1 MGALT
6 DITAKAN
13 NTAKR
18 SPNTPSTSASQALD
32 SPNTDKNLTKGK
44 SPRFMSPTLSST
56 QQAATKVSKAQDRN
70 TTPSSLLSK
79 KAQGSNWMASAAKR
93 VGFRRGG
100 DETPHARK
108 AGIPSKAI
116 SFPDKLATP
125 SYVKISDSPVSS
137 PVQFLT
143 TPPSEKPLPSPPIAQ
158 LAKTSPM
165 KEARSLIDASEKPL
179 RRSPPGMP
187 HKQEEWPVLSPQKL
201 TTTYPSQV
209 MSHHGKL
216 PASSSPNERC
226 HDFDIG
232 SPPAPLIGRKS
243 ATKLSPSHNIR
254 RKQIPPAKPRD
265 QVGPASKPSKA
276 VVKSD
281 NHRNLMTA
289 SGFAESSTTEPPNLS
304 SSVVTTE
311 KSAYEAASMGH
322 PRQTRTS
329 SLRAR
334 LSADQQKKDNSDVKT
349 RAVGFIDL
357 ASVNKSPSK
366 PSKDSLSVLGE
377 TGTRSQGALAT
388 NLLRAKSSTG
398 SMHAN
403 RAPAQFVGGSRRPH
417 SHRPSSRS
425 SLRSD
430 SRARVSSPTLQPP
443 KRPAP
448 VVPISSEVLDP
459 ETIAEAESS
468 KTTESRRSSIPVF
481 RHTASSI
488 NSPPAENEIA
498 SVNAKLENDSRLSD
512 GPRNAFGMIEDHP
525 TKPLPFNQNE
535 EATDKPTGGKPSMA
549 SKNTM
554 PYPSNLQAI
563 EESPRQG
570 YHIKRLSVASP
581 ENGPTLKISPD
592 AERLIMGVSTDKES
606 GSEYKP
612 VKGKDLP
619 DSFRT
624 SDQHEKA
631 SGTGPVADLKKRL
644 ERPSSS
650 QGFSYSASR
659 FGLVSKESREKKVR
673 SAELSNFLPT
683 DRLHQHSAKP
693 KTTHVRKS
701 ADISVDDDPFF
712 DAYSTLGNDQAK
724 VAASTALIKD
734 PTSDEGKVTAEEAS
748 LISPLSDEHH
758 DLSKGKAVFVVDS
771 APPTLQSQLS
781 SGSFEDQK
789 FPIVANS
796 AKEAADIKQM
806 PSEEMLRS
814 NDNAENPL
822 PSTPERSRDSNNSTS
837 SSFPPRSSSRTSP
850 PDYTVN
856 ESAKPS
862 PTSPSERELPA
873 SKEFLLRHNQLGA
886 SKGHASSPVDISQGA
901 GAKRDSAA
909 RDSTKTQNSISK
921 GMLSNIRGLFHKR
934 STDYD
939 PCSERSS
946 KKFKPT
952 TSIGPSGSPFPPI
965 SEIHPIHRPTLAS
978 NNRRVIKDYKPIT
991 VNTNIDTPATP
1002 SFVSPL
1008 PSEISATTT
1017 LAMQLLESART
1028 ERSSPKKERAL
1039 ELGTIMVEA
1048 ITQARNAERAMEE
1061 AKQVA
1066 RRAEVAYALCKK
1078 AVGDVSRR
1086 VLEWRDE
1093 FYE

>member
-1 MGALT
+1 
-6 DITAKAN
+6 
-13 NTAKR
+13 
-18 SPNTPSTSASQALD
+18 
-32 SPNTDKNLTKGK
+32 
-44 SPRFMSPTLSST
+44 
-56 QQAATKVSKAQDRN
+56 
-70 TTPSSLLSK
+70 
-79 KAQGSNWMASAAKR
+79 
-93 VGFRRGG
+93 
-100 DETPHARK
+100 
-108 AGIPSKAI
+108 
-116 SFPDKLATP
+116 
-125 SYVKISDSPVSS
+125 
-137 PVQFLT
+137 
-143 TPPSEKPLPSPPIAQ
+143 
-158 LAKTSPM
+158 M
-165 KEARSLIDASEKPL
+165 KETRSLIDASEKPL

-201 TTTYPSQV
+201 TATYSSQI
-209 MSHHGKL
+209 MSHHEKL
-216 PASSSPNERC
+216 PASSIPNERY
-226 HDFDIG
+226 HEFDVG
-232 SPPAPLIGRKS
+232 STPAPLIARKS

-265 QVGPASKPSKA
+265 QLGPASKPAKTVGKA
-276 VVKSD
+276 DKHGDVT
-281 NHRNLMTA
+281 TA
-289 SGFAESSTTEPPNLS
+289 SGPAESSTREPPNLS
-304 SSVVTTE
+304 SSVATTE
-311 KSAYEAASMGH
+311 KSAYEAASLGH

-334 LSADQQKKDNSDVKT
+334 LSAGQQMKGNSDVKT
-349 RAVGFIDL
+349 RVAGFTDL
-357 ASVNKSPSK
+357 TSVNETSSK
-366 PSKDSLSVLGE
+366 PSKDSLSVLEE

-388 NLLRAKSSTG
+388 NLLRAKSSAG
-398 SMHAN
+398 SMHGN

-417 SHRPSSRS
+417 PHRPSSRS

-430 SRARVSSPTLQPP
+430 SRARLSSPTLQPP
-443 KRPAP
+443 RRPAP
-448 VVPISSEVLDP
+448 AVPISSEVLEP
-459 ETIAEAESS
+459 EKVAEAESS
-468 KTTESRRSSIPVF
+468 KSIESRRSSIPVF
-481 RHTASSI
+481 RHSLSSMS
-488 NSPPAENEIA
+488 SPQAETGIA
-498 SVNAKLENDSRLSD
+498 SVNTTQENDSRVSD
-512 GPRNAFGMIEDHP
+512 GPRNAFDIVEDHA
-525 TKPLPFNQNE
+525 TKPLPFNHIE
-535 EATDKPTGGKPSMA
+535 EATEEPTGDHHELTV

-592 AERLIMGVSTDKES
+592 AERLIMGAETDKAN
-606 GSEYKP
+606 GSKYKP

-624 SDQHEKA
+624 SNQHEKA
-631 SGTGPVADLKKRL
+631 SGTGSVADLKKRL

-673 SAELSNFLPT
+673 SAELSNSLST

-693 KTTHVRKS
+693 KTPHVRKS
-701 ADISVDDDPFF
+701 ADICVDDDPFF
-712 DAYSTLGNDQAK
+712 DAHSTLGKDQAK
-724 VAASTALIKD
+724 VANPTALIKD

-748 LISPLSDEHH
+748 WISPLSNKHH
-758 DLSKGKAVFVVDS
+758 DLSKGKAVLVVDS

-781 SGSFEDQK
+781 SGSYADQK
-789 FPIVANS
+789 FPIAANS
-796 AKEAADIKQM
+796 TREAADVEQM
-806 PSEEMLRS
+806 PSEGMPRS
-814 NDNAENPL
+814 NDNAEKPL

-837 SSFPPRSSSRTSP
+837 SSFPPRSSSHTTP
-850 PDYTVN
+850 PDYTVSG
-856 ESAKPS
+856 SAKPS
-862 PTSPSERELPA
+862 PTSPSEREHPA

-901 GAKRDSAA
+901 CAKRDSTT
-909 RDSTKTQNSISK
+909 RDSTKSQNSISK

-934 STDYD
+934 SSDYE
-939 PCSERSS
+939 PYSVRSS

-978 NNRRVIKDYKPIT
+978 NSRRVIKDYKPIT
-991 VNTNIDTPATP
+991 FDTNTDTPATP
-1002 SFVSPL
+1002 SFASPL

-1028 ERSSPKKERAL
+1028 ERSSPRKERAL

-1048 ITQARNAERAMEE
+1048 ITQARNAEKAMEE
-1061 AKQVA
+1061 AKQAA

-1093 FYE
+1093 FGE

>member
-1 MGALT
+1 
-6 DITAKAN
+6 
-13 NTAKR
+13 
-18 SPNTPSTSASQALD
+18 
-32 SPNTDKNLTKGK
+32 
-44 SPRFMSPTLSST
+44 
-56 QQAATKVSKAQDRN
+56 
-70 TTPSSLLSK
+70 
-79 KAQGSNWMASAAKR
+79 
-93 VGFRRGG
+93 
-100 DETPHARK
+100 
-108 AGIPSKAI
+108 
-116 SFPDKLATP
+116 
-125 SYVKISDSPVSS
+125 
-137 PVQFLT
+137 
-143 TPPSEKPLPSPPIAQ
+143 
-158 LAKTSPM
+158 M

-187 HKQEEWPVLSPQKL
+187 HRQEEWPVLSPQKL
-201 TTTYPSQV
+201 TATYPSQV
-209 MSHHGKL
+209 MSRHGKL
-216 PASSSPNERC
+216 PASSIPNEGY
-226 HDFDIG
+226 HEFDVG
-232 SPPAPLIGRKS
+232 SPPAPLNGRKT

-265 QVGPASKPSKA
+265 QLGPASKPSKT
-276 VVKSD
+276 VGKSD
-281 NHRNLMTA
+281 NHGDVMAA
-289 SGFAESSTTEPPNLS
+289 SGFAESSTREPPNLS

-311 KSAYEAASMGH
+311 KSANEAASLGH

-334 LSADQQKKDNSDVKT
+334 LSADQQKKENSDVKT
-349 RAVGFIDL
+349 RVVGLTDL
-357 ASVNKSPSK
+357 TSVNEAPSK

-388 NLLRAKSSTG
+388 NLLRAKSSAG

-417 SHRPSSRS
+417 PHRPSSRS

-448 VVPISSEVLDP
+448 AVPVSSEVLDP
-459 ETIAEAESS
+459 EKIAEAESS

-481 RHTASSI
+481 RHTVSSI
-488 NSPPAENEIA
+488 NSLPAENEIA
-498 SVNAKLENDSRLSD
+498 SVNTKLENDSRVID
-512 GPRNAFGMIEDHP
+512 GPRNAFDIVEDQT
-525 TKPLPFNQNE
+525 TKPLPFNHNE
-535 EATDKPTGGKPSMA
+535 EATDKPTGGKAELMA

-570 YHIKRLSVASP
+570 YHIKRLSIASP

-592 AERLIMGVSTDKES
+592 AERLIMGVEADKEN

-624 SDQHEKA
+624 SNQHEKA
-631 SGTGPVADLKKRL
+631 SGTGSVADLKKRL

-659 FGLVSKESREKKVR
+659 FGLVSKESREKRVR
-673 SAELSNFLPT
+673 SAELSNSIPT

-693 KTTHVRKS
+693 KTPHVRKS

-712 DAYSTLGNDQAK
+712 DAHSTLGKDQAK
-724 VAASTALIKD
+724 VATSTALIKD

-748 LISPLSDEHH
+748 SISPLSDEHH

-781 SGSFEDQK
+781 SGSYADQK

-796 AKEAADIKQM
+796 AKEAADVDQM
-806 PSEEMLRS
+806 PSEGMLRS
-814 NDNAENPL
+814 NDKAESPL

-837 SSFPPRSSSRTSP
+837 SSFPPRSSSRTSH

-856 ESAKPS
+856 GSAKPS
-862 PTSPSERELPA
+862 PTSPSEREIPA

-886 SKGHASSPVDISQGA
+886 SKGHASYPIDISQGV

-909 RDSTKTQNSISK
+909 RDSTKSQNSISK

-934 STDYD
+934 SADYEA
-939 PCSERSS
+939 CSVTSS

-991 VNTNIDTPATP
+991 VDTNIDTPATP
-1002 SFVSPL
+1002 SFASPL

-1017 LAMQLLESART
+1017 LAMQLLDSART
-1028 ERSSPKKERAL
+1028 ERSSPRKERAL

-1061 AKQVA
+1061 AKQSA